1 MNIAL
6 TGTPGTGKTTLSKKL
21 NYNIVSIN
29 QSYPEISDGKNEN
42 GDWLINLDKL
52 LEKIE
57 VAKYNNTVF
66 EGHVSHFL
74 EDLDLVIVLR
84 CQPNKLQERL
94 EERNYNQEKIRENIE
109 AEALNI
115 ISEEAMDSHGEE
127 KVFELDTSSSELDES
142 VNLLND
148 IINGNIKS
156 NKRIDYSETIMD
168 WY

>member
-52 LEKIE
+52 LDKIE

-74 EDLDLVIVLR
+74 ENLDLIIVLR
-84 CQPNKLQERL
+84 CQPSKLQERL

-115 ISEEAMDSHGEE
+115 ISEEAIDSYGEE
-127 KVFELDTSSSELDES
+127 KVFELDTSSSDLDES

>member
-1 MNIAL
+1 VNIAL

-52 LEKIE
+52 LDNIE

-74 EDLDLVIVLR
+74 ENLDLVIVLR
-84 CQPNKLQERL
+84 CHPSKLQERL

-115 ISEEAMDSHGEE
+115 ISEEAMDSYGEE
-127 KVFELDTSSSELDES
+127 KVFELDTSSSDLDES

>member
-52 LEKIE
+52 LDIIE

-74 EDLDLVIVLR
+74 ENLDLIIVLR
-84 CQPNKLQERL
+84 CQPSKLQERL

-115 ISEEAMDSHGEE
+115 ISEEAIDSYGEE
-127 KVFELDTSSSELDES
+127 KVFELDTSSSDLDES

>member
-6 TGTPGTGKTTLSKKL
+6 TGTPGTGKTTISKKL

-52 LEKIE
+52 LKFFE

-74 EDLDLVIVLR
+74 ENLDLIIVLR
-84 CQPNKLQERL
+84 CQPIILQKRL

-115 ISEEAMDSHGEE
+115 ISEEAIDSYGEK
-127 KVFELDTSSSELDES
+127 KVFELDTSSSESDES
-142 VNLLND
+142 VKLLND

-156 NKRIDYSETIMD
+156 NKRIDYSEIIMD

>member
-52 LEKIE
+52 LDNIE

-74 EDLDLVIVLR
+74 ENLDLVIVLR
-84 CQPNKLQERL
+84 CHPSKLQERL

-115 ISEEAMDSHGEE
+115 ISEEAIDSYGEE
-127 KVFELDTSSSELDES
+127 KVFELDTSSSDLDES

>member
-1 MNIAL
+1 VNIAL

-52 LEKIE
+52 LDNIE

-74 EDLDLVIVLR
+74 ENLDLVIVLR
-84 CQPNKLQERL
+84 CHPSKLQERL

-115 ISEEAMDSHGEE
+115 ISEEAIDSYGEE
-127 KVFELDTSSSELDES
+127 KVFELDTSSSDLDES

>member
-115 ISEEAMDSHGEE
+115 ISEEAIDSYGEE
-127 KVFELDTSSSELDES
+127 KVFELDTSSSDLDES

>member
-1 MNIAL
+1 VNIAL

-52 LEKIE
+52 LDNIE
-57 VAKYNNTVF
+57 VAQYNNTVF

-74 EDLDLVIVLR
+74 ENLDLIIVLR
-84 CQPNKLQERL
+84 CQPSKLQERL

-115 ISEEAMDSHGEE
+115 ISEEAIDSYGEE
-127 KVFELDTSSSELDES
+127 KVFELDTSSSDLDES

>member
-52 LEKIE
+52 LDNIE

-74 EDLDLVIVLR
+74 ENLDLVIVLR
-84 CQPNKLQERL
+84 CHPSKLQERL

-115 ISEEAMDSHGEE
+115 ISEEAMDSYGEE
-127 KVFELDTSSSELDES
+127 KVFELDTSSSDLDES

>member
-52 LEKIE
+52 LKNFE

-74 EDLDLVIVLR
+74 ENLDLIIVLR
-84 CQPNKLQERL
+84 CRPIILQKRL

-115 ISEEAMDSHGEE
+115 ISEEAIDSYGEK
-127 KVFELDTSSSELDES
+127 KVFELDTSSSESDES
-142 VNLLND
+142 VKLLND

-156 NKRIDYSETIMD
+156 NKRIDYSEIIMD

>member
-52 LEKIE
+52 LDNIE

-74 EDLDLVIVLR
+74 ENLDLIIVLR
-84 CQPNKLQERL
+84 CHPSKLQERL

-115 ISEEAMDSHGEE
+115 ISEEAIDSYGEE
-127 KVFELDTSSSELDES
+127 KVFELDTSSSDLDES